1 MRTYFG
7 HNVRVLR
14 CKNRLS
20 QKQLAELIG
29 YHENEIALWEKGKV
43 EPRLSAILTIAST
56 FRVRVDNLILNNMSW
71 KRYENKGVI
80 RFDTTNENDF

>member
-14 CKNRLS
+14 NRNQLS
-20 QKQLAELIG
+20 QRQLAELTG

-43 EPRLSAILTIAST
+43 EPRLSAILTVAST
-56 FRVRVDNLILNNMSW
+56 FRVRVDNLILNDMAW
-71 KRYENKGVI
+71 KRYQNKGVI
-80 RFDTTNENDF
+80 RFDTTNEDDF